1 MKTKMS
7 VALLTL
13 LIAAGCSENDQIN
26 LPEAPVNAVPI
37 NLGQQVN
44 AVSRAVAADGVNVSA
59 TLLMCDGS
67 GDEVDWSKFVK
78 VEKNVIDQSNQLTSR
93 ASISAASFTVQNA
106 ISNPS
111 FS

>member
-59 TLLMCDGS
+59 PLLM
-67 GDEVDWSKFVK
+67 
-78 VEKNVIDQSNQLTSR
+78 
-93 ASISAASFTVQNA
+93 
-106 ISNPS
+106 
-111 FS
+111 

>member
-37 NLGQQVN
+37 NLGQQVK
-44 AVSRAVAADGVNVSA
+44 AVSRAVAADGVKPIGAN
-59 TLLMCDGS
+59 L
-67 GDEVDWSKFVK
+67 
-78 VEKNVIDQSNQLTSR
+78 
-93 ASISAASFTVQNA
+93 
-106 ISNPS
+106 
-111 FS
+111 